1 MTLAINKYLDAFA
14 EQEVDFLRDF
24 PADNPYNHQPYN
36 QCVVLP
42 VYNET
47 TASIERLASSALAEG
62 SLLIVVIN
70 QADTN
75 LNIAKNHQFFRQ
87 LQSFGQT
94 IWKHR
99 NLSLI
104 QANPLHILAVDRYTE
119 NKIPENEGVGRAR
132 KIGCDLA
139 VELFRQNLVKY
150 PVIYSTDADAHLPA
164 NYFQFNQQLDPNT
177 SARVFEFRHLADDSL
192 TGRATSA
199 YELAIKYYK
208 AGLEWAGSPY
218 AFYTLGSTVAINMLH
233 YCLVRGIP
241 KRAAGE
247 DFYLVNKLAKV
258 GAVRFS
264 PEVIINI
271 DARLSDRVPFGTGPA
286 VRKIIDL
293 WEKGEDYLYYDPD
306 NFIQLKQWLEC
317 QPELAQALLIENTDP
332 LTTIKSKLLAEAAQ
346 AMDFTRFIDHAKKQ
360 CSSPQAYLQHFHG
373 WFDGFRT
380 LKFIH
385 FMQANHFPAKKLE
398 DCLTKAEGI
407 FGKSG

>member
-1 MTLAINKYLDAFA
+1 MTLAINKYLETFA
-14 EQEVDFLRDF
+14 EQETSLLQGF
-24 PADNPYNHQPYN
+24 PADHSYK
-36 QCVVLP
+36 QCIVVP

-47 TASIERLASSALAEG
+47 TAFAERLASSALATG
-62 SLLIVVIN
+62 TLLIVVIN
-70 QADTN
+70 QADNN

-87 LQSFGQT
+87 LQSIGQT
-94 IWKHR
+94 LWKHR

-104 QANPLHILAVDRYTE
+104 QANALHILTVDRYTE
-119 NKIPENEGVGRAR
+119 NKIPHNEGVGRAR

-139 VELFRQNLVKY
+139 VELFRRNLLRY

-164 NYFQFNQQLDPNT
+164 NYFQFNQQMDQHT
-177 SARVFEFRHLADDSL
+177 SARVFEFQHMVDDST
-192 TGRATSA
+192 TGRATRA

-218 AFYTLGSTVAINMLH
+218 AFYTLGSAVAVNMLH
-233 YCLVRGIP
+233 YCLVRGFP
-241 KRAAGE
+241 KRAAAE

-258 GAVRFS
+258 GTIRS
-264 PEVIINI
+264 TSEITIHI

-293 WEKGEDYLYYDPD
+293 WEKGEDYLYYHPES
-306 NFIQLKQWLEC
+306 FVQLKSWLEC
-317 QPELAQALLIENTDP
+317 QPSLAQTLLNEKTNP
-332 LTTIKSKLLAEAAQ
+332 LKTISDKLLGEAAQ

-360 CSSPQAYLQHFHG
+360 CSSQQAYLQHFHN

-385 FMQANHFPAKKLE
+385 FMQAHHFPAKKLE
-398 DCLTKAEGI
+398 DCLAQAERL
-407 FGKSG
+407 FRKTD

>member
-14 EQEVDFLRDF
+14 EPEVVFLRDF
-24 PADNPYNHQPYN
+24 PTDNPYNHQLYK

-47 TASIERLASSALAEG
+47 TESIERLASSMLAAG
-62 SLLIVVIN
+62 TLLIVVIN
-70 QADTN
+70 QADSN

-94 IWKHR
+94 TWKHR

-104 QANPLHILAVDRYTE
+104 QANPLHILTVDRYTE
-119 NKIPENEGVGRAR
+119 NKIPQNEGVGRAR

-164 NYFQFNQQLDPNT
+164 NYFQFNQQLDSDT
-177 SARVFEFRHLADDSL
+177 SARIFDFRHLVDDSV
-192 TGRATSA
+192 TGRATRA
-199 YELAIKYYK
+199 YEQAIKYYK
-208 AGLEWAGSPY
+208 TGLEWAGSPY

-233 YCLVRGIP
+233 YCLVRGFP
-241 KRAAGE
+241 KRAAAE
-247 DFYLVNKLAKV
+247 DFYLINKLAKV

-264 PEVIINI
+264 PEVTVDI

-286 VRKIIDL
+286 VRKIIDQ
-293 WEKGEDYLYYDPD
+293 WENGEDYLYYDPD
-306 NFIQLKQWLEC
+306 IFLQLKHWLEC
-317 QPELAQALLIENTDP
+317 QSELAQVLITENGDP
-332 LTTIKSKLLAEAAQ
+332 LTTIKSKLLQEAAQ
-346 AMDFTRFIDHAKKQ
+346 VMDFARFISHAKKQ
-360 CSSPQAYLQHFHG
+360 CSSPKAYLQHFHG

-385 FMQANHFPAKKLE
+385 HMQANRFPAKKLE
-398 DCLTKAEGI
+398 GCLEKAERL
-407 FGKSG
+407 FGKCG